1 MQQHGRTPSASSWVA
16 PHSILTN
23 NGGSVSSGSPIN
35 SPHASP
41 LHSPYASPSESPR
54 EPLHNQFARQM
65 SLQPPNNS
73 STSLSTGQQQQS
85 QQQQQQSSSSTSSGS
100 STKQGSSGNTFVH
113 KLYNMVV
120 DKQYQH
126 LIAWTYT
133 GTSFIVCNITE
144 FSRDVLPKHFK
155 HNNFSSFVRQLN
167 MYGFHKVNKSPRGHR
182 ALAENQIWEFSHPK
196 FLRGRADMLD
206 EIKRKALESD
216 VVRRD
221 NGDISSHLAVMQVAQ
236 SDMMQQLA
244 HLQEN
249 FTEIVRELAD
259 TRRRQSA
266 QQQLIK
272 QMLDY
277 LTHQQGA
284 PLQVPNEF
292 NFDAYSNASNN
303 NIKPD
308 PEQQPPPIYITS
320 PDTSHHH
327 HQQQQLQNLYLGA
340 GQEHSPS
347 PSPPPQSH
355 TPPQQMHHQQL
366 QQSQSHPQLQQQH
379 HDHYQQQQ
387 QHQQMIPSRPAIPLT
402 VQTQNLQQP
411 TTRGLQISPTIDSSQ
426 SSPQQQQLSPHQ
438 MAIQTPLPPSPSPSA
453 FLSDDE
459 AASLYSPHSPHT
471 PSIMSH
477 SNSSGHLA
485 ADSFGLQTSTA
496 GLNVQQLGYNNNMQS

>member
-1 MQQHGRTPSASSWVA
+1 MQHGRTPSASSWT
-16 PHSILTN
+16 PHSVLSN

-54 EPLHNQFARQM
+54 EQLHNQFARQM
-65 SLQPPNNS
+65 SLQPPTTTAT
-73 STSLSTGQQQQS
+73 STQQS
-85 QQQQQQSSSSTSSGS
+85 QQQSSSTASSSSSS
-100 STKQGSSGNTFVH
+100 KQGSSGNTFVH

-196 FLRGRADMLD
+196 FLRGRGDMLD

-249 FTEIVRELAD
+249 FSEIVRELAD
-259 TRRRQSA
+259 TRRRQMA

-284 PLQVPNEF
+284 PLQVPSDF
-292 NFDAYSNASNN
+292 NFDGYN

-327 HQQQQLQNLYLGA
+327 QQMQNMYLGS

-347 PSPPPQSH
+347 PSPPPQPH
-355 TPPQQMHHQQL
+355 TPPL
-366 QQSQSHPQLQQQH
+366 PPQQQH
-379 HDHYQQQQ
+379 HHPHQQQQHIQQQHIQQQHIQQQQ
-387 QHQQMIPSRPAIPLT
+387 QHIQHQQQHIQHQQQQHQGIPSRPAVPLT
-402 VQTQNLQQP
+402 VQTQNLQQS
-411 TTRGLQISPTIDSSQ
+411 TRLHISPTSVHTIESAQ
-426 SSPQQQQLSPHQ
+426 SSPQQQQLTPHQ
-438 MAIQTPLPPSPSPSA
+438 LAIQTPLPPSPSPTA

-471 PSIMSH
+471 PSVMTH

-485 ADSFGLQTSTA
+485 TDGFGLQTPS
-496 GLNVQQLGYNNNMQS
+496 GLNVQQLGYNNMQS